1 MPKGRLNS
9 DKSIQIG
16 GDLTGDQINAVKQ
29 SSLTPEQILSN
40 LDGLNE
46 EIQESWQSGNPIDS
60 EKILTLDEAAGE
72 PKLATEKAVSSTPT
86 GPDDFSSILDKMQAE
101 IKPAQPAVEEKAEEP
116 KESAEEALNRQI
128 LELLSNAPS
137 APSEQQIFAW
147 KSQHGKNGVYVTA
160 LGDGD
165 VYVYTHLRRVQWQK
179 LQETMQKAA
188 QANVVQDVEEKLKEH
203 VLTHCVLWPKP
214 LTTEFFYNS
223 RAGVVDSIY
232 QAILMN
238 SYFLNPQ
245 QVMMLTTQL

>member
-1 MPKGRLNS
+1 MPRGRLSVDN
-9 DKSIQIG
+9 KVQIG
-16 GDLTGDQINAVKQ
+16 GDLSNQQINAVKQ

-46 EIQESWQSGNPIDS
+46 EIQETYESGLAPS
-60 EKILTLDEAAGE
+60 TETLTLTNANE
-72 PKLATEKAVSSTPT
+72 PKLAAETPVSNQTEA
-86 GPDDFSSILDKMQAE
+86 DDFSSILDKMQADL
-101 IKPAQPAVEEKAEEP
+101 KPAEAPAAKAEEAEP
-116 KESAEEALNRQI
+116 KESAEETLNRQI

-137 APSEQQIFAW
+137 APSAQQIQSW
-147 KSQHGKNGVYVTA
+147 KMQHGKNGVYVTA
-160 LGDGD
+160 LGEGD
-165 VYVYTHLRRVQWQK
+165 IYVFTHLRRVQWQK